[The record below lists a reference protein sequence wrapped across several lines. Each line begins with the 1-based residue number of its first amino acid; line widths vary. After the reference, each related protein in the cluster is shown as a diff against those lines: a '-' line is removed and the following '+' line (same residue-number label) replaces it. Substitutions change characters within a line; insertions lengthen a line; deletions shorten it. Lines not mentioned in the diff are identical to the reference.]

1 MKQSLSNVVL
11 DNMGKAATPQG
22 NVSTKW
28 GTVHSSQFT
37 AAAALPGKKKELK
50 SALAARP
57 FSSPARHFFA
67 PKHLTMTFLS

>member
-28 GTVHSSQFT
+28 GTVHKFT
-37 AAAALPGKKKELK
+37 NILWGEV
-50 SALAARP
+50 
-57 FSSPARHFFA
+57 
-67 PKHLTMTFLS
+67 